1 MSSEINRIL
10 QVNVDDGVAFN
21 DSYTSRTTALDA
33 GSSGRGGQTQLI
45 SASAES
51 DLDFGDKALVGG
63 WLLLVNLD
71 DTNYVLAGPKR
82 ADGSMQAANKIL
94 PKKEAWF
101 YLPPNVE
108 YRAIADTADVL
119 LDVRLY

>member
-1 MSSEINRIL
+1 MAGEINRIL
-10 QVNVDDGVAFN
+10 QVAVDDGVAFN
-21 DSYTSRTTALDA
+21 DSYTSRTAALDA
-33 GSSGRGGQTQLI
+33 GSPGRGGQTQLI

-63 WLLLVNLD
+63 WLLLINLD
-71 DTNYVLAGPKR
+71 ETNYILAGPKR
-82 ADGSMQAANKIL
+82 ADGSMETAQQIF

-101 YLPPNVE
+101 FLPPNVE
-108 YRAIADTADVL
+108 YRAIADTADCL